1 MRHKRGDIREDGL
14 VFWSYSK
21 DYKNGEL
28 WVDKEKFD
36 KKSEQEIKRKKDW
49 YLKNKQHAIEK
60 TRIWR
65 EQNMERKKENARIS
79 YINQKEKIKQ
89 RSHKWYHS
97 NKERAAERQRNW
109 SKKNPD
115 KHNDVRSMQRARKRK
130 LTPPMTEEE
139 KSLIEKFYEHAS
151 RLTKLLKIKHHVDH
165 IIPLAK
171 GGLHHPSNLQVI
183 PASVNLRKGI
193 K

>member
-21 DYKNGEL
+21 DYPNGEL

-65 EQNMERKKENARIS
+65 EQNIERKKENARIS

-97 NKERAAERQRNW
+97 NKERAKETQRNW
-109 SKKNPD
+109 SKRNPD
-115 KHNDVRSMQRARKRK
+115 KHNAVRSMQRARKK
-130 LTPPMTEEE
+130 NQTPHMTNEE

-151 RLTKLLKIKHHVDH
+151 RLTRLLKIEHHVDH
-165 IIPLAK
+165 IVPLVK